1 MTMTEEAPSVP
12 ECYISEHEGFYG
24 TIKNFTRDF
33 VVTEIDIHG
42 QMVTKPS
49 VSDVPQSSNITEA
62 CPGAKS
68 EGKTNIISPKHQHIL
83 KEENTEPGPSQNGD
97 ITSTASQDC
106 FDLSII
112 LGQAVCEELEQFTAL
127 LREMSSSPNDGVEK
141 KLANQESSNGS
152 EKTMANQELS
162 LGSFP
167 DKHQRANVHRAVRH
181 SFPFLLTVTNQSE
194 IRVKED
200 PDFKLLSGLVSEE
213 EAEDF
218 IRFIDTKMPNSV
230 YTFRSDDSKEHRTAV
245 HHFLSRRFGKLVET
259 KSFSDQQ
266 QKTTAITVRLREKGK
281 PRKRTA
287 DDSKEEEVYTA
298 FTLRKENL
306 ETLEAISYMAAVL
319 GVLPSDFTYAG
330 IKDKRAVTYQSMV
343 VKKISPQRLR
353 EKASEFEKRGVVL
366 SSVRSV
372 SEPLHLGRLQGNH
385 FDLVVRDLRPHQGHG
400 TLMELDSL
408 VQEAVENVKVKG
420 FVNYYGP
427 QRFGTGQSVQ
437 SDRVG
442 LALLKEE
449 MVAAVRLFFTPEEG
463 DDPQSVAKRHFLQ
476 TDNAKEALS
485 LMPMSKARERM
496 MLRALH
502 RYGTGP
508 EGCTRAW
515 LSLPHGMR
523 VFYPHA
529 YCSRVWNEAAAHRL
543 TTLGHRARQGDLV
556 WKQRREEGIEAGETS
571 LPQVVQF
578 QGDLVWKQ
586 RREEGIEAGE
596 TSLPQV
602 VQFQG
607 DLVWKQR
614 REEGIEAGETS
625 LPQIHVV
632 TAAEEEEE
640 VYSLGQVVLPMLG
653 NTVKYPENPVGGWYQ
668 ERLARDGLQSCRFR
682 VTPLK
687 LNLPGCYRPL
697 LAIPHSLTYRLEQ
710 GQRAGERQQEW
721 NGKSQASGAV
731 PQYPD
736 TDTTRP
742 GGLERQRGGENVQ
755 GNREGESTVQYPGT
769 DTTRPGGLERQRGGE
784 NVQGNREGESTVQYP
799 GTDTTRPGG
808 LERQRGGENVQGNGE
823 GESTVQYPGTDTT
836 RPGGLER
843 QRGGESVQGNGEG
856 ESTVKYPDTDTTSLT
871 LNFDLDSS
879 CYATICLREVMKC

>member
-49 VSDVPQSSNITEA
+49 VSDVPQSSIITEA

-83 KEENTEPGPSQNGD
+83 KEENSEPGPGQNGD

-200 PDFKLLSGLVSEE
+200 PDFKLLSGLVSEAE
-213 EAEDF
+213 TEDF

-571 LPQVVQF
+571 LPQ
-578 QGDLVWKQ
+578 
-586 RREEGIEAGE
+586 
-596 TSLPQV
+596 
-602 VQFQG
+602 
-607 DLVWKQR
+607 
-614 REEGIEAGETS
+614 
-625 LPQIHVV
+625 IHVV

-653 NTVKYPENPVGGWYQ
+653 NTVKYPENPIGGWYQ

-710 GQRAGERQQEW
+710 GQRAGERQQ
-721 NGKSQASGAV
+721 
-731 PQYPD
+731 D
-736 TDTTRP
+736 
-742 GGLERQRGGENVQ
+742 
-755 GNREGESTVQYPGT
+755 
-769 DTTRPGGLERQRGGE
+769 
-784 NVQGNREGESTVQYP
+784 
-799 GTDTTRPGG
+799 
-808 LERQRGGENVQGNGE
+808 
-823 GESTVQYPGTDTT
+823 
-836 RPGGLER
+836 
-843 QRGGESVQGNGEG
+843 
-856 ESTVKYPDTDTTSLT
+856 LT

-879 CYATICLREVMKC
+879 CYATICLREVMKCDP